1 MILDPARDA
10 EPRPEAQGSPGNGAP
25 PRLWRAVGLALRAI
39 QVRLRFIVI
48 LVVAFLAAGQWDSL
62 RNHWDRFTRRMMG
75 ARSHARAVSPDT
87 EYFCPMDPG
96 VVSEWPGQCGIC
108 HMALV
113 RRKRGDTAPLPSG
126 IVARMQFSPYR
137 VQLAGIRTVPITYE
151 PMARAV
157 VLVGTATTGASPH
170 VVEADLFERDRALV
184 AEGQV
189 VEMTSVEATGGG
201 SLTGKVRG
209 LVAGGAPFRSRA
221 ILDVVDPGTGSV
233 LRPGMKVIVRVR
245 RPVAE
250 LEPFRSMPA
259 NPPPIRKGE
268 KRAVYL
274 CPEHPE
280 VVREERGKCPADRSH
295 DLERHPL
302 LDNQRVAWWCPMH
315 PEIAAERPGL
325 ECRACGGM
333 RLVPRIV
340 TYRPPGKVLS
350 VPESAVVA
358 TGSRTVVYVERMPGM
373 FDGVEVVLGPRCG
386 DAYPVITGLE
396 PGQLVAI
403 SGAFLIDAEARL
415 NPSLAAGYFGSS
427 RGDRPEHPQRASST
441 PASRLPSEHQTFLA
455 KPRVCP
461 VSGKPLG
468 SMGPPVQIEVAG
480 RAVLVCCDAC
490 AEPLKQAPEKYLSP
504 SPSP

>member
-1 MILDPARDA
+1 MILDPAGDA
-10 EPRPEAQGSPGNGAP
+10 EPRPEVQGSPESGP
-25 PRLWRAVGLALRAI
+25 PSRWRRGVGLALRAI
-39 QVRLRFIVI
+39 QVRLRFIII
-48 LVVAFLAAGQWDSL
+48 LLVAFLAAGQWESV
-62 RNHWDRFTRRMMG
+62 RNNWDRLTRLMMG
-75 ARSHARAVSPDT
+75 ARAHTQAVSPDT

-96 VVSEWPGQCGIC
+96 VVSEWPGRCGIC

-113 RRKRGDTAPLPSG
+113 RRKKGDTAPLPSG

-137 VQLAGIRTVPITYE
+137 VQLAGIRTAPITYE
-151 PMARAV
+151 PLARVV
-157 VLVGTATTGASPH
+157 VLVGTATTDGSPQ
-170 VVEADLFERDRALV
+170 VVEADVFERDRALV

-189 VEMTSVEATGGG
+189 VEMSSVEETGGG
-201 SLTGKVRG
+201 SLSGKVRS
-209 LVAGGAPFRSRA
+209 LVAGGANLQSRV
-221 ILDVVDPGTGSV
+221 ILDFADPGSV
-233 LRPGMKVIVRVR
+233 LRPGMSVIIRVR

-259 NPPPIRKGE
+259 DPPPIRKDE

-274 CPEHPE
+274 CPEHPN
-280 VVREERGKCPADRSH
+280 VLSEERGKCPVDRSH
-295 DLERHPL
+295 DLERRPL

-315 PEIAAERPGL
+315 PEIAAKRPGL
-325 ECRACGGM
+325 ECQACGGM

-386 DAYPVITGLE
+386 DAYPVIAGLE

-427 RGDRPEHPQRASST
+427 RGDRPERPQRESST
-441 PASRLPSEHQTFLA
+441 PGSRIPPEHQTFLA
-455 KPRVCP
+455 KPKVCP

-468 SMGPPVQIEVAG
+468 SMGPPVQIVVAG
-480 RAVLVCCDAC
+480 RVVLVCCDAC

-504 SPSP
+504 SP